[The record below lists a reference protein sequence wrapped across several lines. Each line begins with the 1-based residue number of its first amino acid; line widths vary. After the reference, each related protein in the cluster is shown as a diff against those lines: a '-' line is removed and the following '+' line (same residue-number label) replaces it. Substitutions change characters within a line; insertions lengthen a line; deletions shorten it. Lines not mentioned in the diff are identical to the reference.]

1 MFRDIP
7 LISQQLG
14 FIVTVRNRIARA
26 DFVTHEKKPT
36 YTSWPEQEYMKKLRE
51 NLLGLF
57 IVLRN
62 NYNHVQFMDSFID
75 KFTMVEFERQNTAF

>member
-1 MFRDIP
+1 
-7 LISQQLG
+7 
-14 FIVTVRNRIARA
+14 
-26 DFVTHEKKPT
+26 
-36 YTSWPEQEYMKKLRE
+36 MKKLRE

>member
-1 MFRDIP
+1 
-7 LISQQLG
+7 
-14 FIVTVRNRIARA
+14 
-26 DFVTHEKKPT
+26 
-36 YTSWPEQEYMKKLRE
+36 MKKLRE

-62 NYNHVQFMDSFID
+62 NYNNVQVMDSFID